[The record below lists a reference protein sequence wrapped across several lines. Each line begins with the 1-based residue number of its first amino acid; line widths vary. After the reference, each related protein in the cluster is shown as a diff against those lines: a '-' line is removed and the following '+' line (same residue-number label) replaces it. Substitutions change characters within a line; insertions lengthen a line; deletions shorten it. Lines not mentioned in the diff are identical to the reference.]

1 MAFRSDDTDQDAAAN
16 HLADDVYGL
25 DIIIQIPSGFS
36 WRTNITDPFPRVCTM
51 SSLSTITPI
60 YNSNLTCSAIQP
72 LISYSFLLHI
82 WYWMQVIQSIYGNS
96 VLVFNAEIS
105 AKDLAVFSV
114 SFSSNGQVLNSQYQG
129 NILTLTNQTAYGDP
143 TAWEMLVPYLQQ
155 VAVE

>member
-1 MAFRSDDTDQDAAAN
+1 
-16 HLADDVYGL
+16 
-25 DIIIQIPSGFS
+25 
-36 WRTNITDPFPRVCTM
+36 
-51 SSLSTITPI
+51 
-60 YNSNLTCSAIQP
+60 
-72 LISYSFLLHI
+72 
-82 WYWMQVIQSIYGNS
+82 MQVIQSIYGNS